1 MWQVDDS
8 DGSQMRQ
15 RFKSNNDLTK
25 VIFML
30 MMVLGRLVMMVSG
43 KLRMMVLGR
52 LVMVVMVGRLVMRMI
67 VVLVML
73 VMVGCLVMMMV
84 LGRCEKQEGLLCGR
98 HKGSLL

>member
-15 RFKSNNDLTK
+15 RFKSNNDLTN
-25 VIFML
+25 VL
-30 MMVLGRLVMMVSG
+30 GRLVMMVLGRLVMLVSG
-43 KLRMMVLGR
+43 RLRMMV
-52 LVMVVMVGRLVMRMI
+52 VGW
-67 VVLVML
+67 LVML

-84 LGRCEKQEGLLCGR
+84 SGRCKKQEGLLCGR

>member
-43 KLRMMVLGR
+43 G
-52 LVMVVMVGRLVMRMI
+52 
-67 VVLVML
+67 
-73 VMVGCLVMMMV
+73 
-84 LGRCEKQEGLLCGR
+84 
-98 HKGSLL
+98 